1 MSTNSLPV
9 RVAALLDLAAATYA
23 GHPDA
28 EPAISALRARLA
40 EPLRVA
46 VAGRVKAGKST
57 LLNALV
63 GHGLAAVDSGD
74 CTRHVTWYVH
84 GRSYEAMAS
93 VGGELRRVSMR
104 RREDAIDVDLG
115 ALDDAEIDR
124 IVVEWPSP
132 RLMGMTLI
140 DTPGLGTLDGM
151 LDARGRAF
159 LLPPDQPSAADAV
172 IYLTRHMHAHDVGFL
187 EAFHDDDAG
196 RPSPVNT
203 IGVVSRADEI
213 GAARLDAMSS
223 AARVADRYARDT
235 QIRRLCQTTVP
246 VAGLLGFGASLLTER
261 DFVLLGRLASAG
273 EDDADALLLSCD
285 RLAARES
292 EIDLSAEDRAHLL
305 DRFGLFGVRLAR
317 ALIQGGTASTAPALA
332 SALRRESGI
341 DDLRTLLATRFAAR
355 SGLLKAQ
362 AVLTGLEQITRQW
375 PIERDDV
382 TRGIEMVEAGA
393 HELAEL
399 QLLVAARN
407 GALDLDDEA
416 LGEIDRVVE
425 GSGLTARERLDLPND
440 ASDDDVTVE
449 ITRSVER
456 WRRRAEHPLAA
467 RATSDAASVM
477 VRSFEGMLAEAGQP
491 AGSSAQLPVPG
502 AI

>member
-1 MSTNSLPV
+1 VSPAALPG
-9 RVAALLDLAAATYA
+9 RVAALLDLAGSVYS
-23 GHPDA
+23 GHPQA
-28 EPAISALRARLA
+28 ELAIAALRARFD

-63 GHGLAAVDSGD
+63 GHGLAAVDTGD

-93 VGGELRRVSMR
+93 VKGEMRQVSLRRS
-104 RREDAIDVDLG
+104 ESAIDVDLG

-124 IVVEWPSP
+124 IVVKWPSP
-132 RLMGMTLI
+132 MLHTMSLI
-140 DTPGLGTLDGM
+140 DTPGLGTLDGA

-159 LLPPDQPSAADAV
+159 LLPADHPSAADAV
-172 IYLTRHMHAHDVGFL
+172 IYLTRHMHAHDVRFL

-213 GAARLDAMSS
+213 GAARINAMRS
-223 AARVADRYARDT
+223 ASRVADRYAADP

-261 DFVLLGRLASAG
+261 DFILLGRLAAAG
-273 EDDADALLLSCD
+273 EDDAEDLLLSCD
-285 RLAARES
+285 RLASRP
-292 EIDLSAEDRAHLL
+292 SAVDVSVEDRAHLL
-305 DRFGLFGVRLAR
+305 DRFGLFGVRFAR
-317 ALIQGGTASTAPALA
+317 VLLQDGTATTAPELA
-332 SALRRESGI
+332 AELRRASGI
-341 DDLRTLLATRFAAR
+341 DELRTLLATRFAGR

-362 AVLTGLEQITRQW
+362 AVLTGLEHLVQQW
-375 PIERDDV
+375 PIERDDLV
-382 TRGIEMVEAGA
+382 RNIEMVEASA

-399 QLLVAARN
+399 RLLISARS
-407 GALDLDDEA
+407 GAIDLDEDE
-416 LGEIDRVVE
+416 LREVDQIVE
-425 GSGLTARERLDLPND
+425 GSGLDARSRLDLPDD
-440 ASDDDVTVE
+440 ASEVE
-449 ITRSVER
+449 VGAAINRSVER
-456 WRRRAEHPLAA
+456 WRRRAEHPLAP
-467 RATSDAASVM
+467 RAVSDAASVM
-477 VRSFEGMLAEAGQP
+477 VRSYEGMLAVAAQP
-491 AGSSAQLPVPG
+491 FGSSAQLPVPG